1 MFLISINGYFKFGIK
16 LFTFSFTVPSLRFCG
31 PAVLSYGPSLP
42 GYDPTLTTPRES
54 WAGMTPF
61 NNHLLFLHV
70 CLHFESADTDC
81 ILYHNHR
88 KWYSAMNRESTMCQN
103 VKSGPTLPSLPY
115 TLPKIIFLYKKIFRE
130 TRKVS

>member
-42 GYDPTLTTPRES
+42 GYGPTLTTPRES

-81 ILYHNHR
+81 ILWSVHITITGN
-88 KWYSAMNRESTMCQN
+88 
-103 VKSGPTLPSLPY
+103 GTLP
-115 TLPKIIFLYKKIFRE
+115 
-130 TRKVS
+130 